1 MPKRV
6 LICDDEPYIVE
17 SVSYVVRKAGFDVL
31 TAEDG
36 EQALEAA
43 HREKPDLVFLDIM
56 MPGLSGDEVCRRLKA
71 DPSTRDTHVVILTA
85 RGQEE
90 DERRAME
97 MGADEFMTKPF
108 SPRKL
113 RARILELLGDPARG
127 DGAGPAGGA
136 GHAG

>member
-17 SVSYVVRKAGFDVL
+17 SVSYVVRRAGFDVL

-36 EQALEAA
+36 DEALAA
-43 HREKPDLVFLDIM
+43 ARREKPDLMFLDIM
-56 MPGLSGDEVCRRLKA
+56 MPGIPGDEVCRRLKQ
-71 DPSTRDTHVVILTA
+71 DPATRGTHVVILTA

-113 RARILELLGDPARG
+113 RARILQVLGEPGR
-127 DGAGPAGGA
+127 
-136 GHAG
+136 

>member
-6 LICDDEPYIVE
+6 LVCDDEPYVVE
-17 SVSYVVRKAGFDVL
+17 SVSYVVRRAGFDVL
-31 TAEDG
+31 VAEDG
-36 EQALEAA
+36 DAALSTAR
-43 HREKPDLVFLDIM
+43 REKPDLVFLDIM
-56 MPGLSGDEVCRRLKA
+56 MPGLSGDEVCRRLKS
-71 DPSTRDTHVVILTA
+71 DPSTQGTYVIILTA

-113 RARILELLGDPARG
+113 REKLIRVLGETPT
-127 DGAGPAGGA
+127 P
-136 GHAG
+136 

>member
-1 MPKRV
+1 MSKRV

-17 SVSYVVRKAGFDVL
+17 SVSYVVRKAGFDVV

-56 MPGLSGDEVCRRLKA
+56 MPGISGDEVCRRLKA
-71 DPSTRDTHVVILTA
+71 DPKTRATHVVILTA

-113 RARILELLGDPARG
+113 RARSLEWLGDPAG
-127 DGAGPAGGA
+127 PDGRRP
-136 GHAG
+136 

>member
-6 LICDDEPYIVE
+6 LICDDEPYVVE

-36 EQALEAA
+36 DAALATA
-43 HREKPDLVFLDIM
+43 RREKPDLVFLDIM
-56 MPGLSGDEVCRRLKA
+56 MPGMTGDEVCRQLKS
-71 DPSTRDTHVVILTA
+71 DPTMRSAYIVILTA

-90 DERRAME
+90 DERRAMD

-113 RARILELLGDPARG
+113 RDKLVQILG
-127 DGAGPAGGA
+127 GPAVA
-136 GHAG
+136 

>member
-6 LICDDEPYIVE
+6 LVCDDEPYIVE
-17 SVSYVVRKAGFDVL
+17 SVSYVVRKAGFEVSS
-31 TAEDG
+31 AEDG
-36 EQALEAA
+36 DSALEMAR
-43 HREKPDLVFLDIM
+43 REKPDMVFLDIM
-56 MPGLSGDEVCRRLKA
+56 MPGIPGDEVCQRLKA
-71 DPSTRDTHVVILTA
+71 DPATRGIYVVILTA

-113 RARILELLGDPARG
+113 RDKLVAVLGDSVPS
-127 DGAGPAGGA
+127 
-136 GHAG
+136 

>member
-6 LICDDEPYIVE
+6 LVCDDEPYIVE
-17 SVSYVVRKAGFDVL
+17 SVSYVVRKAGFEVL

-36 EQALEAA
+36 DTALEMAR
-43 HREKPDLVFLDIM
+43 REKPDLVFLDIM
-56 MPGLSGDEVCRRLKA
+56 MPGVPGDEVCRRLKS
-71 DPSTRDTHVVILTA
+71 DPATNGIYVVILTA

-113 RARILELLGDPARG
+113 RDKLVRVLGDSVSS
-127 DGAGPAGGA
+127 
-136 GHAG
+136 

>member
-1 MPKRV
+1 MSKRV

-17 SVSYVVRKAGFDVL
+17 SVSYVVRKAGFDVV

-56 MPGLSGDEVCRRLKA
+56 MPGISGDEVCRRLKS
-71 DPSTRDTHVVILTA
+71 DPSTRATHVVILTA

-113 RARILELLGDPARG
+113 RARLLELLGDPGRL
-127 DGAGPAGGA
+127 
-136 GHAG
+136 

>member
-6 LICDDEPYIVE
+6 LVCDDEPYVVE

-36 EQALEAA
+36 DAALVVAR
-43 HREKPDLVFLDIM
+43 REKPDLVFLDMM
-56 MPGLSGDEVCRRLKA
+56 MPGLAGDEVCRQLKS
-71 DPSTRDTHVVILTA
+71 DPVTKGAYVVILTA

-97 MGADEFMTKPF
+97 MGANEFMTKPF

-113 RARILELLGDPARG
+113 RDKLLHIL
-127 DGAGPAGGA
+127 GGA
-136 GHAG
+136 PAP

>member
-6 LICDDEPYIVE
+6 LVCDDEPYVVE
-17 SVSYVVRKAGFDVL
+17 SVSYVVRRAGFDVL

-36 EQALEAA
+36 DQALATARQE
-43 HREKPDLVFLDIM
+43 RPDLVFLDIM
-56 MPGLSGDEVCRRLKA
+56 MPGLPGDEVCSRLKS
-71 DPSTRDTHVVILTA
+71 DPATRGTYVVILTA

-97 MGADEFMTKPF
+97 VGADEFMTKPF

-113 RARILELLGDPARG
+113 KAKLLEVLGEPSRS
-127 DGAGPAGGA
+127 
-136 GHAG
+136 

>member
-1 MPKRV
+1 MSKRV

-17 SVSYVVRKAGFDVL
+17 SVSYVVRKAGFDVV

-56 MPGLSGDEVCRRLKA
+56 MPGISGDEVCRRLKA
-71 DPSTRDTHVVILTA
+71 DPKTRDTHVVILTA

-113 RARILELLGDPARG
+113 RARLLELLGDPGRS
-127 DGAGPAGGA
+127 
-136 GHAG
+136 